1 MTEISKSSEQS
12 LNNILNKLGVKTQ
25 DEAQKSEKNNNTLGQ
40 EDFLKLMT
48 TQLQNQDPFAP
59 MDNGDFIAQM
69 AQFSTV
75 TGITEINSNLTD
87 LGSKLEP
94 NRVATAA
101 QFLGHSVLVP
111 GKVVSPDDNGEIHGV
126 VDLPSYSNDVGL
138 TFTNSSGEIVH
149 TMNLGS
155 NDRGLVG
162 FSWTDIPD
170 EIKEN
175 KTRLTIQ
182 AYAGNG
188 QASDGISTSVYNKVI
203 AASAPKDSEDI
214 VLETKDYGEISA
226 NDAIKIK
233 AADIVRK
240 PERSLSDIL
249 NELEGNEN

>member
-25 DEAQKSEKNNNTLGQ
+25 DEAQKPANKNSLGQ

-75 TGITEINSNLTD
+75 TGITEINSNLTN

-111 GKVVSPDDNGEIHGV
+111 GQVVSPDDKGQIHGV
-126 VDLPSYSNDVGL
+126 VDLPAYSNDVGL
-138 TFTNSSGEIVH
+138 TFTNPSGEIVH
-149 TMNLGS
+149 SINLGS
-155 NDRGLVG
+155 QEKGLVG
-162 FSWTDIPD
+162 FSWENIPD
-170 EIKEN
+170 EIKKN

-188 QASDGISTSVYNKVI
+188 EASDGISTAVYNKVI
-203 AASAPKDSEDI
+203 AASAPKNSEDVI
-214 VLETKDYGEISA
+214 LETKDYGEISA
-226 NDAIKIK
+226 NDAIKLK
-233 AADIVRK
+233 TND
-240 PERSLSDIL
+240 
-249 NELEGNEN
+249 

>member
-1 MTEISKSSEQS
+1 MTDINKSSEQS
-12 LNNILNKLGVKTQ
+12 LNAILSKLGVKTQ
-25 DEAQKSEKNNNTLGQ
+25 EEVQKQGNKNTLGQ

-48 TQLQNQDPFAP
+48 AQLQNQDPFAP

-75 TGITEINSNLTD
+75 TGITEINNNLTN

-111 GKVVSPDDNGEIHGV
+111 GQIASPDDRGEIHGV
-126 VDLPSYSNDVGL
+126 VDLPGYSNDVGL
-138 TFTNSSGEIVH
+138 TFTSPSGEIVH

-155 NDRGLVG
+155 NEKGLVG
-162 FSWTDIPD
+162 FSWVDIPE
-170 EIKEN
+170 EIKKN

-188 QASDGISTSVYNKVI
+188 EASDGLTTAVYNKVI
-203 AASAPKDSEDI
+203 AASAPKHTEDVI
-214 VLETKDYGEISA
+214 LETKDYGEISA
-226 NDAIKIK
+226 SDAIKFK
-233 AADIVRK
+233 SND
-240 PERSLSDIL
+240 
-249 NELEGNEN
+249 

>member
-1 MTEISKSSEQS
+1 MADITKTSEQS
-12 LNNILNKLGVKTQ
+12 LNNILNKLGVRTQ
-25 DEAQKSEKNNNTLGQ
+25 EDVKKEGNKNTLGQ

-75 TGITEINSNLTD
+75 TGITEINSNLTN

-249 NELEGNEN
+249 NGLEGNEN

>member
-1 MTEISKSSEQS
+1 MADISKTSEQS
-12 LNNILNKLGVKTQ
+12 LNNILDKLGVRTQ
-25 DEAQKSEKNNNTLGQ
+25 EDVKKEGNKNTLGQ

-75 TGITEINSNLTD
+75 TGITEINSNLTN

-226 NDAIKIK
+226 NDAIKLK
-233 AADIVRK
+233 TND
-240 PERSLSDIL
+240 
-249 NELEGNEN
+249 